1 MFPQIVKGFISMS
14 LKNNVLAGVIIAGV
28 ALIVGCGASKSYVN
42 EQLKASDDR
51 HKAELAAVE
60 QKTAADIARLQS
72 LSDELSRKTD
82 MAISDAKGF
91 EDYTVIW
98 KGEINFAFDSDDI
111 SATAAQIL
119 TKGAEKMAASP
130 RSLMEIA
137 GHTDQSGSSKYNTQ
151 LGERRANSA
160 KTHLAESGGIAL
172 YRLFIVSYGETKPL
186 LTGDQKNTATKNRR
200 VTLKVWG
207 PAS

>member
-1 MFPQIVKGFISMS
+1 MS
-14 LKNNVLAGVIIAGV
+14 LKNKFLGTIIVAGA
-28 ALIVGCGASKSYVN
+28 ALTFGCGASKDYVDQ
-42 EQLKASDDR
+42 QLKASDER
-51 HKAELAAVE
+51 HKVELAAVE
-60 QKTAADIARLQS
+60 QKTAAEIAKLQS

-98 KGEINFAFDSDDI
+98 SGEINFAFDSDDI
-111 SATAAQIL
+111 SASAAQTL
-119 TKGAEKMAASP
+119 TEAAEKMASAP

-137 GHTDQSGSSKYNTQ
+137 GHTDQAGSSKYNAQ
-151 LGERRANSA
+151 LGERRANSS
-160 KTHLAESGGIAL
+160 KKYLAESGGIAL
-172 YRLFIVSYGETKPL
+172 YRLFILSYGESKPL
-186 LTGDQKNTATKNRR
+186 LTGDRKNASAKNRR